1 MTQKNKIQPP
11 RWAQRLLHWYCKPEL
26 AEDLEGD
33 LNEYFE
39 RNIATKGARRARW
52 IYVVDVFKF
61 FRLYTIRK
69 PEFVNL
75 LLHWIMIGSYVKTSG
90 RSLLRHKLFS
100 FINIAGLAVSM
111 SVGLLVIAL
120 VSELVSFDDFHEKKD
135 RIYRVITSDQ
145 RQGEPR
151 MDLATTSLVAGR
163 KIEASVSGVEELTL
177 VRNGFS
183 GDAHIGES
191 VIPVSAVW
199 ADEHFFNVFSF
210 PLLQGDPATALKE
223 PYSLVLSEKMCKT
236 LFGDVNVLGKSVLFD
251 TTNYVV
257 TGVVK
262 DVPKNSHLRFD
273 ALVSFSSAKEHREA
287 GAYLDSWSHIY
298 SVCVYVVL
306 PKGSDPATLQANLDK
321 LSAAENAGIER
332 RTISLELQP
341 LGNIA
346 LGKNLSNQ
354 IGPVMRPVALYF
366 FEGLAL
372 VIILSAGFN
381 YTNLSIARSMRRTR
395 EVGIRKVMGALKHQV
410 GWQFI
415 VESTIIALMALVIA
429 FLLFLFLRGQF
440 LSLDRFLSDLVSLEL
455 TPRMVLYFVLMALVV
470 GFGSGLLPAVFF
482 SRINAIQVLKG
493 SSALRIF
500 RHVNLRKAL
509 IVVQYCFS
517 LIFITTTLI
526 GYNQYKSFLTF
537 DLGFN
542 TAHVL
547 NIRLQHNK
555 EELIK
560 KELAELPEVGAMSV
574 SRIVTSLGSFQ
585 GSTMKYKDLNDS
597 SMAWLNYVD
606 EQYLPLHGHKFLAG
620 KNLKALPEGAEESEV
635 VVNEQ
640 LLKRFNISPQDPAK
654 ALGEVITMDK
664 KKLTIVGVVKDFHY
678 GTVESKIEPMA
689 LRYSAHEPWG
699 YINAKVTT
707 NDWPATRARIEAAWK
722 KVDKVHPLDAKF
734 YEDQI
739 EDAYR
744 MFATMIK
751 VIGTIAFLAVCIASL
766 GLFGMVVFTTETRLK
781 EISIR
786 KVLGASE
793 GRLIY
798 LLSKG
803 FFFLLM
809 LAAAVAL
816 PFTYFFFDK
825 VILVNFVYHPPLG
838 CLELVISLV
847 SVTLI
852 ALLMIGSQT
861 LKVARANPS
870 EVLKSE

>member
-1 MTQKNKIQPP
+1 MKQLNDIRPP

-39 RNIATKGARRARW
+39 RNVAAKGARRARW
-52 IYVVDVFKF
+52 IYIADVLKF

-69 PEFVNL
+69 PEFINL

-90 RSLLRHKLFS
+90 RSLMRHKLFS

-120 VSELVSFDDFHEKKD
+120 VSELLSFDDFHEKKD
-135 RIYRVITSDQ
+135 RIYRVITNDQ
-145 RQGEPR
+145 RLDEPP
-151 MDLATTSLVAGR
+151 MTLATTSLVAGR
-163 KIEASVSGVEELTL
+163 KIDASISGVEELTL
-177 VRNGFS
+177 VRSGFS
-183 GDAHIGES
+183 GDARIGES

-210 PLLQGDPATALKE
+210 PLLQGNPATALKE

-287 GAYLDSWSHIY
+287 ASDFNNWTQIY
-298 SVCVYVVL
+298 SVCVYALL

-321 LSAAENAGIER
+321 LCTTENARLER

-341 LGNIA
+341 LKNIV
-346 LGKNLSNQ
+346 LGKSLSNQ
-354 IGPVMRPVALYF
+354 IGPVMRPMALYF
-366 FEGLAL
+366 FEGLAFI
-372 VIILSAGFN
+372 IILSAGFN

-415 VESTIIALMALVIA
+415 VESTIIALMALLIA
-429 FLLFLFLRGQF
+429 FVLFLFLRVQF
-440 LSLDRFLSDLVSLEL
+440 LSLDRFLSDLVSLDL
-455 TPRMVLYFVLMALVV
+455 TPRMMLYFVLMAMVV

-482 SRINAIQVLKG
+482 SKINAIQVLKG
-493 SSALRIF
+493 SSALKIF
-500 RHVNLRKAL
+500 RHINLRKAL

-526 GYNQYKSFLTF
+526 GYNQYKSFLTL
-537 DLGFN
+537 DLGFS
-542 TAHVL
+542 TAHIL

-555 EELIK
+555 EELLK
-560 KELAELPEVGAMSV
+560 KELAEIPEVGAMSV
-574 SRIVTSLGSFQ
+574 SRIVTSLGSLQ
-585 GSTMKYKDLNDS
+585 GAGMKYKDLNDS
-597 SMAWLNYVD
+597 IVVWLNYVD

-640 LLKRFNISPQDPAK
+640 LLKRFNISPQDPSR
-654 ALGEVITMDK
+654 ALGEIIAIDK
-664 KKLTIVGVVKDFHY
+664 KKLAIAGVVKDFHY
-678 GTVESKIEPMA
+678 GTVENSIEPMA

-699 YINAKVTT
+699 YINAQVTT
-707 NDWPATRARIEAAWK
+707 TDWPATRARIEAAWQ

-734 YEDQI
+734 YDDQI
-739 EDAYR
+739 EEAYR

-751 VIGTIAFLAVCIASL
+751 VIGAVAFLAVCIASL

-803 FFFLLM
+803 FLFLLI

-816 PFTYFFFDK
+816 PFTYLLFDK
-825 VILVNFVYHPPLG
+825 VVLVNFVYHPPLG
-838 CLELVISLV
+838 YLELVISLA

-870 EVLKSE
+870 EVLKNE

>member
-1 MTQKNKIQPP
+1 MKPINDTRPP

-39 RNIATKGARRARW
+39 RNVVAKGPRRARW
-52 IYVVDVFKF
+52 IYIADVFKF

-90 RSLLRHKLFS
+90 RSLMRHKLFS

-120 VSELVSFDDFHEKKD
+120 VTELLSFDDFHAKKD
-135 RIYRVITSDQ
+135 RIYRVITHDQ
-145 RQGEPR
+145 RLGEPA
-151 MDLATTSLVAGR
+151 MDLATTSLVAG
-163 KIEASVSGVEELTL
+163 KKVDTSLSGIEDFTL

-183 GDAHIGES
+183 GDARIGES

-199 ADEHFFNVFSF
+199 ADEHFFNIFSF
-210 PLLQGDPATALKE
+210 PLLQGNPATALKE

-236 LFGDVNVLGKSVLFD
+236 LFGDVNVLGKSVVFD

-273 ALVSFSSAKEHREA
+273 ALVSFSSAKEHREE
-287 GAYLDSWSHIY
+287 GGSFNTWTNIY
-298 SVCVYVVL
+298 SICAYVLL
-306 PKGSDPATLQANLDK
+306 PKDSDPAAFQANLDK
-321 LSAAENAGIER
+321 LSAAENARIEH
-332 RTISLELQP
+332 RTISLQLQP
-341 LGNIA
+341 LENIV
-346 LGKNLSNQ
+346 LGKKLSNQ

-366 FEGLAL
+366 FEGLAFI
-372 VIILSAGFN
+372 IILSAGFN

-415 VESTIIALMALVIA
+415 VESTIIALMALAIA
-429 FLLFLFLRGQF
+429 LVLFLFLRVQF
-440 LSLDRFLSDLVSLEL
+440 LSLDRFLSDLVSLDL
-455 TPRMVLYFVLMALVV
+455 TSRMVLYFVLMALVV

-482 SRINAIQVLKG
+482 SKINAIQVLKG
-493 SSALRIF
+493 SSALKVF

-542 TAHVL
+542 TAHIL

-560 KELAELPEVGAMSV
+560 KELAEVPEVGAISV
-574 SRIVTSLGSFQ
+574 SRIVTSLGSLQ
-585 GSTMKYKDLNDS
+585 GAGMKYKDLNDS
-597 SMAWLNYVD
+597 IVVWLNYVD
-606 EQYLPLHGHKFLAG
+606 EQYLPLHGHTFLAG
-620 KNLKALPEGAEESEV
+620 KNLKALPDGAEESEA

-654 ALGEVITMDK
+654 ALGEIILIDE
-664 KKLTIVGVVKDFHY
+664 KKLAIVGVVKDFHY
-678 GTVESKIEPMA
+678 GTVENSIEPMA

-699 YINAKVTT
+699 YLNVKVTT
-707 NDWPATRARIEAAWK
+707 NDWPATRARIEAAWQ

-734 YEDQI
+734 YDDQI
-739 EDAYR
+739 EEAYR

-751 VIGTIAFLAVCIASL
+751 VIGTVAFLAVCIASL
-766 GLFGMVVFTTETRLK
+766 GLFGMVVFTAETRLK

-803 FFFLLM
+803 FLFLLL

-816 PFTYFFFDK
+816 PFTYLLFDR
-825 VILVNFVYHPPLG
+825 VVLVNFVYHPPLG
-838 CLELVISLV
+838 YVELVISLV
-847 SVTLI
+847 SVTVI

-870 EVLKSE
+870 EVLKNE